1 MDVAAR
7 LPDTETVD
15 GRGAGKGRS
24 EPTWPP
30 IDLVDDRLGTAE
42 EDEECAVTED
52 HREDVARRGTVGH
65 RRADCPTDCQRVD
78 RSAPVAGKRLAKPE
92 RPYGTDQCEREAEE
106 KHGLPDAGEQ
116 EHLAEQRGDRRA
128 DEEDRHRERQDPRHL
143 VAGVEVA
150 GDRVADDGRTG
161 GAEPP
166 QEAGA
171 EQDAERGRKRGP
183 KRADQVERKEASSTG
198 RRPNRSDSG
207 PIGSCPAAMPRK

>member
-24 EPTWPP
+24 EPTRPP
-30 IDLVDDRLGTAE
+30 VDLVDDRLGAAE
-42 EDEECAVTED
+42 ENEECAVAED
-52 HREDVARRGTVGH
+52 HREDVARRGAVGH
-65 RRADCPTDCQRVD
+65 RRADRPTDCRRVD
-78 RSAPVAGKRLAKPE
+78 RSASVVGKRLAEPE
-92 RPYGTDQCEREAEE
+92 RPCGADQCEREADEE
-106 KHGLPDAGEQ
+106 HGLPDAGEQ

-128 DEEDRHRERQDPRHL
+128 DEEDGHRERQDPCHL

-150 GDRVADDGRTG
+150 GDCVADDGRTG

-183 KRADQVERKEASSTG
+183 ERADQVEREGGEQYRTATE
-198 RRPNRSDSG
+198 
-207 PIGSCPAAMPRK
+207 PI